1 MPPQEGLHQ
10 LPELLSILMPFYNER
25 GTLEEI
31 VRRVLASDPGVPVE
45 LVMVDDCST
54 DGSSEIAETL
64 AGSDGRI
71 RLVKHEV
78 NRGKGAAVRTAIAAA
93 AGTIAVIQD
102 ADFEY
107 DPNDYAALI
116 APLLAGEA
124 DAVYGSRFLA
134 GAPARSLGSS
144 VLANKVLTKLSNLV
158 NRLRLTDMETCYKAV
173 RTGLLKSLHLTS
185 DRFGI
190 EPEITARLAQAKVRI
205 VEVPISYKP
214 RSYAEGKKI
223 SWRDGAAAV
232 WHILKF
238 RFKS

>member
-1 MPPQEGLHQ
+1 MPD
-10 LPELLSILMPFYNER
+10 LLSILMPFYNER
-25 GTLEEI
+25 ETLEEI
-31 VRRVLASDPGVPVE
+31 VRRVLASEPGVRVE

-54 DGSSEIAETL
+54 DGSDEIAEKL
-64 AGSDGRI
+64 AESDERI
-71 RLVKHEV
+71 RLVKHQV

-93 AGTIAVIQD
+93 TGTIAVIQD

-124 DAVYGSRFLA
+124 DVVYGSRFLEGTPEKA
-134 GAPARSLGSS
+134 LGSS
-144 VLANKVLTKLSNLV
+144 VVANKILTKLSNLV
-158 NRLRLTDMETCYKAV
+158 NGLRITDMETCYKAV
-173 RTGLLKSLHLTS
+173 RTDLLKGLHLSS

-190 EPEITARLAQAKVRI
+190 EPEITARFAQAKVRI
-205 VEVPISYKP
+205 VEVPISYNP

-232 WHILKF
+232 WHIIKF
-238 RFKS
+238 RFSR

>member
-1 MPPQEGLHQ
+1 
-10 LPELLSILMPFYNER
+10 MPFYNER
-25 GTLEEI
+25 ATLEEI
-31 VRRVLASDPGVPVE
+31 VRRVLASEPGVPVE

-54 DGSSEIAETL
+54 DGSGEIAGQL
-64 AGSDGRI
+64 AASDDRI

-116 APLLAGEA
+116 APLLADEA
-124 DAVYGSRFLA
+124 DAVYGSRFL
-134 GAPARSLGSS
+134 GSAPENALGSS

-158 NRLRLTDMETCYKAV
+158 NGLRLTDMETCYKAV

-190 EPEITARLAQAKVRI
+190 EPEITARLAQAKARI
-205 VEVPISYKP
+205 VEVPIAYHP

-238 RFKS
+238 RFSR

>member
-1 MPPQEGLHQ
+1 VT
-10 LPELLSILMPFYNER
+10 ELLSILMPFYNER
-25 GTLEEI
+25 KTLQEI
-31 VRRVLASDPGVPVE
+31 VRRVLASEPGVPVE

-54 DGSSEIAETL
+54 DGSGEIAGRL
-64 AGSDGRI
+64 AESDDRI

-78 NRGKGAAVRTAIAAA
+78 NRGKGAAVRTAIAAV

-116 APLLAGEA
+116 APLLADEA
-124 DAVYGSRFLA
+124 DAVYGSRFLG
-134 GAPARSLGSS
+134 GAPENALGSS
-144 VLANKVLTKLSNLV
+144 VFANKILTKLSNLV
-158 NRLRLTDMETCYKAV
+158 NGLRLTDMETCYKAV

-190 EPEITARLAQAKVRI
+190 EPEITARLAQAGARI
-205 VEVPISYKP
+205 AEVPVAYHP

-238 RFKS
+238 RFSG

>member
-1 MPPQEGLHQ
+1 MPD
-10 LPELLSILMPFYNER
+10 LLSVLMPFYNER

-31 VRRVLASDPGVPVE
+31 VRRVLASEPGVPVE
-45 LVMVDDCST
+45 LVMVDDCSA
-54 DGSSEIAETL
+54 DGSGEIAEKL
-64 AGSDGRI
+64 AESDERI
-71 RLVKHEV
+71 RLVRHDA
-78 NRGKGAAVRTAIAAA
+78 NRGKGAAVRSAIAAA

-107 DPNDYAALI
+107 DPGDYAALI
-116 APLLAGEA
+116 APILAGEA
-124 DAVYGSRFLA
+124 DAVYGSRFLGGSPE
-134 GAPARSLGSS
+134 GALGSS
-144 VLANKVLTKLSNLV
+144 VLANNLLTKLSNLV
-158 NRLRLTDMETCYKAV
+158 NGLGLSDMETCYKAV

-190 EPEITARLAQAKVRI
+190 EPEITARLAQAKARI
-205 VEVPISYKP
+205 VEVPISYNP

-223 SWRDGAAAV
+223 RWRDGAAAI

>member
-1 MPPQEGLHQ
+1 
-10 LPELLSILMPFYNER
+10 MPFYNER
-25 GTLEEI
+25 ETLEEI
-31 VRRVLASDPGVPVE
+31 VRRVLASEPGVRVE

-54 DGSSEIAETL
+54 DGSDEIAEKL
-64 AGSDGRI
+64 AESDERI
-71 RLVKHEV
+71 RLVKHQV

-93 AGTIAVIQD
+93 TGTIAVIQD

-124 DAVYGSRFLA
+124 DVVYGSRFLEGTPEKA
-134 GAPARSLGSS
+134 LGSS
-144 VLANKVLTKLSNLV
+144 VVANKILTKLSNLV
-158 NRLRLTDMETCYKAV
+158 NGLRITDMETCYKAV
-173 RTGLLKSLHLTS
+173 RTDLLKGLHLSS

-190 EPEITARLAQAKVRI
+190 EPEITARFAQAKVRI
-205 VEVPISYKP
+205 VEVPISYNP

-232 WHILKF
+232 WHIIKF
-238 RFKS
+238 RFSR

>member
-1 MPPQEGLHQ
+1 MPD
-10 LPELLSILMPFYNER
+10 LLSILMPFYNER
-25 GTLEEI
+25 ETLGEI
-31 VRRVLASDPGVPVE
+31 VSRVLASEPGVPME

-54 DGSSEIAETL
+54 DGSGEIADKL
-64 AGSDGRI
+64 AESDGRI
-71 RLVKHEV
+71 RLVKHKA

-124 DAVYGSRFLA
+124 DVVYGSRFLEGTPDNA
-134 GAPARSLGSS
+134 LGSS
-144 VLANKVLTKLSNLV
+144 VVANKVLTKLSNVV
-158 NRLRLTDMETCYKAV
+158 NGLRITDMETCYKAV
-173 RTGLLKSLHLTS
+173 RTDLLKGLHLTS

-205 VEVPISYKP
+205 VEVPISYNP

-238 RFKS
+238 RFK

>member
-1 MPPQEGLHQ
+1 
-10 LPELLSILMPFYNER
+10 MPFYNER
-25 GTLEEI
+25 ATLEEI
-31 VRRVLASDPGVPVE
+31 VRRVLASEPGVPME

-54 DGSSEIAETL
+54 DGSSEIADKL
-64 AGSDGRI
+64 AGSDERI

-93 AGTIAVIQD
+93 TGTIAVIQD

-124 DAVYGSRFLA
+124 DVVYGSRFLEGTPEKA
-134 GAPARSLGSS
+134 LGSS
-144 VLANKVLTKLSNLV
+144 VAANKILTKLSNLV
-158 NRLRLTDMETCYKAV
+158 NGLRITDMETCYKAV
-173 RTGLLKSLHLTS
+173 RTDLLKGLHLTS

-190 EPEITARLAQAKVRI
+190 EPEITARFAQAKVRI
-205 VEVPISYKP
+205 VEVPISYNP

-232 WHILKF
+232 WHIMKF
-238 RFKS
+238 RFSR

>member
-1 MPPQEGLHQ
+1 
-10 LPELLSILMPFYNER
+10 MPFYNER
-25 GTLEEI
+25 ETLEEI
-31 VRRVLASDPGVPVE
+31 VRRVLASEPGVPVE

-54 DGSSEIAETL
+54 DGSGEIAEKL
-64 AGSDGRI
+64 AASDERI
-71 RLVKHEV
+71 RLIKHEV

-116 APLLAGEA
+116 APLLAGKA
-124 DAVYGSRFLA
+124 DVVYGSRFLKGTPDNA
-134 GAPARSLGSS
+134 LGSS
-144 VLANKVLTKLSNLV
+144 VAANKILTKLSNLV
-158 NRLRLTDMETCYKAV
+158 NGLRLTDMETCYKAV
-173 RTGLLKSLHLTS
+173 RTDLLKGLHLTS

-190 EPEITARLAQAKVRI
+190 EPEITARLAQAKARI
-205 VEVPISYKP
+205 VEVPISYLP

-232 WHILKF
+232 WHIVKF
-238 RFKS
+238 RFSR